1 MFSCWRW
8 LSSFSTG
15 AQRRSVVAE
24 PTISSLCLALVMATF
39 RRRQSFNSSPNY
51 ERRSSRESDQ
61 VLTHLFTCLFPH
73 AEAQRK
79 EMQMEESKKADG
91 GDALT
96 CPSSA
101 VLLTKEK
108 MIRLL
113 SRPWYLSTVF
123 TSTPVKAEDCSRA
136 EMLFNCCL
144 QGAITPISL
153 GLHPAWRELN
163 EQGVEPNKLHQLF
176 HFHSLY

>member
-15 AQRRSVVAE
+15 GQRRSVVAE

-51 ERRSSRESDQ
+51 EWRSRRESGQ
-61 VLTHLFTCLFPH
+61 VPTRVHLLVWTQ
-73 AEAQRK
+73 AQRRVEK
-79 EMQMEESKKADG
+79 DESKLDG
-91 GDALT
+91 RETLT
-96 CPSSA
+96 FPSSE

-123 TSTPVKAEDCSRA
+123 TSTPVNTEDFSRA

-153 GLHPAWRELN
+153 GLHPA
-163 EQGVEPNKLHQLF
+163 
-176 HFHSLY
+176 